1 MAHRS
6 RPARID
12 WIIRAQEGHLTASI
26 SNGPSGAF
34 SFLQYVRV
42 WSSSVT
48 TGSAVYR
55 TYIGN
60 GGMWSGW
67 KYAFILSISE

>member
-1 MAHRS
+1 MAHWS

-12 WIIRAQEGHLTASI
+12 WVIRVQESHLTASI

-42 WSSSVT
+42 WPSSVRPVFH
-48 TGSAVYR
+48 GKVAARIMVLCR
-55 TYIGN
+55 I
-60 GGMWSGW
+60 
-67 KYAFILSISE
+67 